1 MHHIAHH
8 TAHCTAH
15 HTAHHP
21 MWQGEDASLEP
32 GSKRSRVTIDADAA
46 AATAAAEREAVAAMK
61 VKDIKEELT
70 RLGGSTL
77 GLLEKG

>member
-8 TAHCTAH
+8 TAHRTAH
-15 HTAHHP
+15 HTARP

-32 GSKRSRVTIDADAA
+32 GSKRSRVTIDADDAA
-46 AATAAAEREAVAAMK
+46 AAAEREAVAAMK